1 MSQRARSDSKFHFLS
16 SILWLPTFLY
26 FGSRSLCSSEISPQT
41 LQMVAMPTAG
51 AEMGHSCQLR
61 SVSRSVGASEAAASL
76 LGAPG
81 QGFEDLLG
89 NVADSGGLAGSAQ
102 KTQGFLLGFTQLAD
116 PTRSEL
122 RERL

>member
-1 MSQRARSDSKFHFLS
+1 
-16 SILWLPTFLY
+16 
-26 FGSRSLCSSEISPQT
+26 
-41 LQMVAMPTAG
+41 MVAMPTAG
-51 AEMGHSCQLR
+51 AETGHSCQLR
-61 SVSRSVGASEAAASL
+61 SVSHSVVASEAAAPL

-89 NVADSGGLAGSAQ
+89 NVADSGGLVGSAQ
-102 KTQGFLLGFTQLAD
+102 KTQGFFLGFTQLAD